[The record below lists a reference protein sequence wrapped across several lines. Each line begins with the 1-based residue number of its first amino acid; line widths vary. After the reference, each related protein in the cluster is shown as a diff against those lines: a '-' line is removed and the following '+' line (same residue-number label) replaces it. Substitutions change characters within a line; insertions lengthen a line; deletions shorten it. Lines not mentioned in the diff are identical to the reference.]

1 MRPRPVEGKGHL
13 EMTMA
18 PSRPLPLQ
26 SSFSRPGQSKSI
38 DHESGQWG
46 KKCQI
51 FAGSKNHRCTRPERP
66 SVEVLHLIRKLR
78 WIGMEE
84 EAERVQ
90 MQLHETTQVGGVIT
104 AGHET
109 D

>member
-1 MRPRPVEGKGHL
+1 MSN
-13 EMTMA
+13 TY
-18 PSRPLPLQ
+18 LQ
-26 SSFSRPGQSKSI
+26 GRKIAAAHDQ
-38 DHESGQWG
+38 
-46 KKCQI
+46 
-51 FAGSKNHRCTRPERP
+51 ERP

-90 MQLHETTQVGGVIT
+90 TQLHETTQVGGVIT
-104 AGHET
+104 AAHET

>member
-1 MRPRPVEGKGHL
+1 MSN
-13 EMTMA
+13 TY
-18 PSRPLPLQ
+18 LQ
-26 SSFSRPGQSKSI
+26 GRKITAAQ
-38 DHESGQWG
+38 DQ
-46 KKCQI
+46 
-51 FAGSKNHRCTRPERP
+51 ERP
-66 SVEVLHLIRKLR
+66 SVEVLHLIRQLR

-90 MQLHETTQVGGVIT
+90 IQLHETTQVGGVIT

>member
-1 MRPRPVEGKGHL
+1 MSN
-13 EMTMA
+13 TY
-18 PSRPLPLQ
+18 LQ
-26 SSFSRPGQSKSI
+26 GRKI
-38 DHESGQWG
+38 TAAHDH
-46 KKCQI
+46 
-51 FAGSKNHRCTRPERP
+51 ERP